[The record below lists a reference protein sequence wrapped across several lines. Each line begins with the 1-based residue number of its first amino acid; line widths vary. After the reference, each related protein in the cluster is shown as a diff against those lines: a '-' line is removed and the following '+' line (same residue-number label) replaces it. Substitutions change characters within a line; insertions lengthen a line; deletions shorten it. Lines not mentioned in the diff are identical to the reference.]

1 MFKGDV
7 IVAGSDGVFDNLSDS
22 EVCDIVSSFGPRS
35 KSTAIAKKILER
47 SRKVS
52 LDKDAITPY
61 STIARGKSGY
71 DAYKSGRGG
80 KVDDISCIVVK
91 AN

>member
-1 MFKGDV
+1 MEGDLV
-7 IVAGSDGVFDNLSDS
+7 LMGSDGVFDNLSDS
-22 EVCDIVSSFGPRS
+22 DIVSIVSSFGPRS
-35 KSTAIAKKILER
+35 KSTAIAKRIVER
-47 SRKVS
+47 SRTVS

-61 STIARGKSGY
+61 STIAKGKSGY